1 MSDYIDM
8 VRQLWHII
16 VIVKK
21 LMSNNYYYSEE
32 VMEVQ

>member
-1 MSDYIDM
+1 MSDYIDV

-21 LMSNNYYYSEE
+21 LMSNNCYYSEE